1 MGDASY
7 SLYLSHIFVIAVVS
21 AVCKKLP
28 FEHAVNGLIFIILSL
43 FLSIIIGVFSYKFI
57 ERPIIRLLKSHN

>member
-1 MGDASY
+1 MAS
-7 SLYLSHIFVIAVVS
+7 IFVIAVVS

-28 FEHAVNGLIFIILSL
+28 FEHAVNGFVFIILSL

-57 ERPIIRLLKSHN
+57 EKPIIRLLKSNN